1 MRKLQEKDLC
11 QRKQPNITRK
21 HHSTIRMPRAT
32 MRKLQNTTKV
42 AITKKQHITH
52 TPQVDTPHTLGITL
66 KKREKLMLKSMEAN
80 RSGRFSFE
88 ALSDKS

>member
-1 MRKLQEKDLC
+1 
-11 QRKQPNITRK
+11 
-21 HHSTIRMPRAT
+21 
-32 MRKLQNTTKV
+32 
-42 AITKKQHITH
+42 
-52 TPQVDTPHTLGITL
+52 VDTPHTLGITP